1 MGRGKL
7 GEGFRL
13 APEFWRPRDDLELT
27 ELSIFRGSHRFPTLQ
42 EPKNDLVSCPTSG
55 SYMVLVS
62 IEVHS
67 SFPGLSEQPREN
79 RPYALCVVDVVCL
92 ASRVFESV
100 RCWRARRGVFVLC
113 CRRVIACVAWAR
125 VWKLVARFIRLLGL
139 LLQLVLVELPLDA
152 AVRADGRVHDEVPD
166 HLRKEKGT
174 EKNKQS

>member
-1 MGRGKL
+1 MESGAAGLRCYEEAFAPCLRRQGSVHDGVCGSDRSAADLAAWQALAKMGPGKS

-67 SFPGLSEQPREN
+67 SFPGLSEQPRVN
-79 RPYALCVVDVVCL
+79 RATQE
-92 ASRVFESV
+92 RE
-100 RCWRARRGVFVLC
+100 R
-113 CRRVIACVAWAR
+113 
-125 VWKLVARFIRLLGL
+125 
-139 LLQLVLVELPLDA
+139 
-152 AVRADGRVHDEVPD
+152 
-166 HLRKEKGT
+166 EKG
-174 EKNKQS
+174 KKIR

>member
-1 MGRGKL
+1 MMAFAARIARRPIWPPGRALAKMGPGKS
-7 GEGFRL
+7 GERFRL

-79 RPYALCVVDVVCL
+79 RPP
-92 ASRVFESV
+92 
-100 RCWRARRGVFVLC
+100 GT
-113 CRRVIACVAWAR
+113 
-125 VWKLVARFIRLLGL
+125 
-139 LLQLVLVELPLDA
+139 Q
-152 AVRADGRVHDEVPD
+152 VP
-166 HLRKEKGT
+166 GT
-174 EKNKQS
+174 QVSG

>member
-7 GEGFRL
+7 GEGFWL
-13 APEFWRPRDDLELT
+13 APEFWHPRDDLELT

-79 RPYALCVVDVVCL
+79 RPTCRARKIHLRL
-92 ASRVFESV
+92 RASRTLTIIEDV
-100 RCWRARRGVFVLC
+100 
-113 CRRVIACVAWAR
+113 
-125 VWKLVARFIRLLGL
+125 
-139 LLQLVLVELPLDA
+139 
-152 AVRADGRVHDEVPD
+152 
-166 HLRKEKGT
+166 
-174 EKNKQS
+174 